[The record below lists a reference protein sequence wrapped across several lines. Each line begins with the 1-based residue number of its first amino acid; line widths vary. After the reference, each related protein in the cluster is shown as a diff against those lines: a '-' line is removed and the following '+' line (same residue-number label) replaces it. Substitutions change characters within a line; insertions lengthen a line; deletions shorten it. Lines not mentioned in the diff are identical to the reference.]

1 MVVSGGERVWIVW
14 IDAGGGCRP
23 RISSVLTAGAAGG
36 VGGVGDE
43 AEGFKILTFGMVG
56 VWGGGT

>member
-1 MVVSGGERVWIVW
+1 MVASGEGRVWIG
-14 IDAGGGCRP
+14 AGGGPRP
-23 RISSVLTAGAAGG
+23 RISRVLAAGAVGG
-36 VGGVGDE
+36 VGGVGGA